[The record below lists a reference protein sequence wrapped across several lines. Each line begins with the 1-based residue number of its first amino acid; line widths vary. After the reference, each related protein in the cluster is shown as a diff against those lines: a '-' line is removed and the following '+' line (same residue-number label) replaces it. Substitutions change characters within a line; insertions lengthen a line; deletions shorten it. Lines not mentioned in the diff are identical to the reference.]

1 MITVNIHEAKTK
13 LSALLRLVE
22 EKGDFIRIC
31 RNGRPVADI
40 RPIDIVNKPLEQNP
54 ELMGV
59 MFNENP
65 VLPLKNEDWPVESR

>member
-1 MITVNIHEAKTK
+1 MISVNIHEAKTR

-40 RPIDIVNKPLEQNP
+40 RPIEIVNKPLEQNP
-54 ELMGV
+54 ALMNV
-59 MFNENP
+59 VFNEKP
-65 VLPLKNEDWPVESR
+65 VLPLKNEDWPAE